1 MISTQ
6 TLHPGSVFDPPRK
19 PLAPNAAH
27 VWQAALGELQLQMT
41 KATFDTWVKPTFALA
56 FDAESNVL
64 VVGVRNAYA
73 KQWLENRLYGMIER
87 TLNHVLGRAA
97 EIRFVLKT
105 REEGDDASAAE
116 ASETTR
122 ESANGAPPPSSPNA
136 VSQARNAM
144 NDDTRSTRSDV
155 TSPRGDVT
163 SPRGDV
169 ARNGAFQYAP
179 VRGQGST
186 LNPKYTFETYIV
198 GNSNRLAHAAC
209 MAVAERPAEAYN
221 PLFIYGGTGLGKTHL
236 LHALGWIPQL
246 RGKQVVYVSSET
258 FTNEL
263 INSIRTQTAEEFRR
277 AYREVDVLLI
287 DDIQFI
293 AGKETTQEEFF
304 HTFNSLHG
312 LNKQIVISADRH
324 PRAISTLEERLRS
337 RFEGGLIADIQPPDF
352 ETRAAI
358 LRFKAEAQPMA
369 APSDVIDFLARK
381 IQSNIRELNGALTRV
396 VAYAMLMKLPL
407 SVDLAQTVLQDVLQ
421 QTPLSTEQVVN
432 AVCEYYRIS
441 AEDLKGRGRNKE
453 VVTPRQMAMYL
464 LREATGASLPQI
476 GEVLGGRDHTT
487 VMYSVEK
494 IAQEIEQDDQ
504 RRREMLAIK
513 ERLYNGNRA

>member
-1 MISTQ
+1 MLSTQ
-6 TLHPGSVFDPPRK
+6 SLRTVPALETPRELSHK

-27 VWQAALGELQLQMT
+27 LWQAALGELQLQMT

-56 FDAESNVL
+56 FDAERSTL

-87 TLNHVLGRAA
+87 TLNHVLGQPS

-105 REEGDDASAAE
+105 RDDGETENASQELARE
-116 ASETTR
+116 PLYAS
-122 ESANGAPPPSSPNA
+122 
-136 VSQARNAM
+136 
-144 NDDTRSTRSDV
+144 
-155 TSPRGDVT
+155 TSPAPD
-163 SPRGDV
+163 SPPQPRMNENVQVPMLTDK
-169 ARNGAFQYAP
+169 ARSASSQYTP
-179 VRGQGST
+179 SRGQGST
-186 LNPKYTFETYIV
+186 LNPKYTFDAYIV

-358 LRFKAEAQPMA
+358 LRYKAEAQPMPV
-369 APSDVIDFLARK
+369 PSDVIDFLSRK

-396 VAYAMLMKLPL
+396 VAYAQLMQAPL
-407 SVDLAQTVLQDVLQ
+407 TVDLAQTVLQDVLQ
-421 QTPLSTEQVVN
+421 QTPLSSEQVLT
-432 AVCEYYRIS
+432 AVCEYYRIG
-441 AEDLKGRGRNKE
+441 ADDLKGRGRNKE

-476 GEVLGGRDHTT
+476 GEFLGGRDHTT

-513 ERLYNGNRA
+513 ERLYNGQRT

>member
-1 MISTQ
+1 MLFSLLQTELDMVPTQ
-6 TLHPGSVFDPPRK
+6 SLRPPVLETQREPSNK

-27 VWQAALGELQLQMT
+27 LWQAALGELQLQMT
-41 KATFDTWVKPTFALA
+41 KATFDTWVKPTFALSY
-56 FDAESNVL
+56 DAERAIL

-73 KQWLENRLYGMIER
+73 KQWLENRLYNMIER
-87 TLNHVLGRAA
+87 TLNHVLGHAA

-105 REEGDDASAAE
+105 REDAETEPDQTQATELAHE
-116 ASETTR
+116 IQQGAMQTAPEQTPARHMNEDVKTPMLTDKTRGAS
-122 ESANGAPPPSSPNA
+122 
-136 VSQARNAM
+136 
-144 NDDTRSTRSDV
+144 
-155 TSPRGDVT
+155 
-163 SPRGDV
+163 
-169 ARNGAFQYAP
+169 QYTP
-179 VRGQGST
+179 LRGQGST
-186 LNPKYTFETYIV
+186 LNPKYTFDAYIV

-236 LHALGWIPQL
+236 LHALGWIPQI

-263 INSIRTQTAEEFRR
+263 INSIRTQTAEDFRR

-358 LRFKAEAQPMA
+358 LRFKAEAQPM
-369 APSDVIDFLARK
+369 PVPTDVIDFLSRK

-396 VAYAMLMKLPL
+396 VAYAQLMQAPL
-407 SVDLAQTVLQDVLQ
+407 TVDLAQTVLQDVLQ
-421 QTPLSTEQVVN
+421 QTPLSTEQVIA

-441 AEDLKGRGRNKE
+441 ADDLKGRGRNKE

-476 GEVLGGRDHTT
+476 GDALGGRDHTT

-494 IAQEIEQDDQ
+494 VAQEIEQDDQ
-504 RRREMLAIK
+504 RRRQMLAIK
-513 ERLYNGNRA
+513 ERLYNGQKA

>member
-1 MISTQ
+1 MITQ
-6 TLHPGSVFDPPRK
+6 PLAPLASDITPK

-41 KATFDTWVKPTFALA
+41 KATFDTWVKPTFAVA
-56 FDAESNVL
+56 FDADRSIL
-64 VVGVRNAYA
+64 TVGVRNAYA

-87 TLNHVLGRAA
+87 TLQHVLGSPA
-97 EIRFVLKT
+97 EIRFVLNT
-105 REEGDDASAAE
+105 REEMVVDTKNEPAPDESVAVASRTPMND
-116 ASETTR
+116 SVHTPYL
-122 ESANGAPPPSSPNA
+122 NDK
-136 VSQARNAM
+136 ARN
-144 NDDTRSTRSDV
+144 
-155 TSPRGDVT
+155 TS
-163 SPRGDV
+163 S
-169 ARNGAFQYAP
+169 QYTP
-179 VRGQGST
+179 TRGQGST
-186 LNPKYTFETYIV
+186 LNPKYTFDAYIV

-209 MAVAERPAEAYN
+209 IAVAERPAEAYN

-293 AGKETTQEEFF
+293 AGKDSTQEEFF
-304 HTFNSLHG
+304 HTFNSLHSA
-312 LNKQIVISADRH
+312 NKQIVISADRH

-352 ETRAAI
+352 ETRSAI
-358 LRFKAEAQPMA
+358 LRFKAESQPIA
-369 APSDVIDFLARK
+369 VPSDVIDFLSRK
-381 IQSNIRELNGALTRV
+381 IQSNIRELNGALNRV
-396 VAYAMLMKLPL
+396 VAYSELMHTPL
-407 SVDLAQTVLQDVLQ
+407 TVDLAQTVLQDMLQ
-421 QTPLSTEQVVN
+421 QTPVSNDQVIN
-432 AVCEYYRIS
+432 AVCEYYRITI
-441 AEDLKGRGRNKE
+441 EDLKGRGRNKE

-464 LREATGASLPQI
+464 LREATGTSLPQI
-476 GEVLGGRDHTT
+476 GDFLGGRDHTT

-494 IAQEIEQDDQ
+494 ITQEIEQDDQ
-504 RRREMLAIK
+504 RRREMIAIK
-513 ERLYNGNRA
+513 ERLYNGQR

>member
-1 MISTQ
+1 MISSK
-6 TLHPGSVFDPPRK
+6 TLPPIVSSEPPSRK
-19 PLAPNAAH
+19 PLTPNAAH
-27 VWQAALGELQLQMT
+27 LWQAALGDLQLQMT

-56 FDAESNVL
+56 FDSERALL

-87 TLNHVLGRAA
+87 TLNHILGHPA
-97 EIRFVLKT
+97 EIQFVLKT
-105 REEGDDASAAE
+105 REDADDAVHEAPTPAAE
-116 ASETTR
+116 AAADDGNAPTAPRTLMNETTATPMLTDKAR
-122 ESANGAPPPSSPNA
+122 SSSAYYTPGRA
-136 VSQARNAM
+136 
-144 NDDTRSTRSDV
+144 
-155 TSPRGDVT
+155 
-163 SPRGDV
+163 
-169 ARNGAFQYAP
+169 
-179 VRGQGST
+179 QGST
-186 LNPKYTFETYIV
+186 LNPKYTFDAYIV

-209 MAVAERPAEAYN
+209 IAVAERPAEAYN

-263 INSIRTQTAEEFRR
+263 INSIRTQTAEDFRR
-277 AYREVDVLLI
+277 AYRDVDVLLI

-293 AGKETTQEEFF
+293 AGKDSTQEEFF
-304 HTFNSLHG
+304 HTFNSLHSA
-312 LNKQIVISADRH
+312 NKQIVISADRH

-358 LRFKAEAQPMA
+358 LRFKAETQPMQV
-369 APSDVIDFLARK
+369 PSDVIDFLARK

-396 VAYAMLMKLPL
+396 VAYAQLMQAPL
-407 SVDLAQTVLQDVLQ
+407 TVELAQTVLQDVLQ
-421 QTPLSTEQVVN
+421 QTPLSTEEVLI
-432 AVCEYYRIS
+432 AVCEYYRVS
-441 AEDLKGRGRNKE
+441 VDDLRGRGRNKE

-476 GEVLGGRDHTT
+476 GESLGGRDHTT
-487 VMYSVEK
+487 VIYSVEK
-494 IAQEIEQDDQ
+494 ITQEIEQDDQ
-504 RRREMLAIK
+504 RRREVLAIK
-513 ERLYNGNRA
+513 ERLYSGHRA

>member
-1 MISTQ
+1 MIMQSIAPLTSDV
-6 TLHPGSVFDPPRK
+6 TPK

-27 VWQAALGELQLQMT
+27 LWNAALGELQLQMT
-41 KATFDTWVKPTFALA
+41 KATFDTWVKPTFAVA
-56 FDAESNVL
+56 FDADRSIL
-64 VVGVRNAYA
+64 TIGVRNAYA

-87 TLNHVLGRAA
+87 TLNHVLGSPAT
-97 EIRFVLKT
+97 IRFVLNT
-105 REEGDDASAAE
+105 REEMEELPSGSARAETVRDGNVGDGNVAA
-116 ASETTR
+116 APRTTMTDSVR
-122 ESANGAPPPSSPNA
+122 MPNM
-136 VSQARNAM
+136 SDKARN
-144 NDDTRSTRSDV
+144 
-155 TSPRGDVT
+155 TSSVYTPT
-163 SPRGDV
+163 
-169 ARNGAFQYAP
+169 
-179 VRGQGST
+179 RGQGST
-186 LNPKYTFETYIV
+186 LNPKYTFDAYIV

-209 MAVAERPAEAYN
+209 IAVAERPAEAYN

-293 AGKETTQEEFF
+293 AGKDSTQEEFF
-304 HTFNSLHG
+304 HTFNSLHSA
-312 LNKQIVISADRH
+312 NKQIVISADRH

-352 ETRAAI
+352 ETRSAI
-358 LRFKAEAQPMA
+358 LRFKAESQPIA
-369 APSDVIDFLARK
+369 VPSDVIDFLSRK
-381 IQSNIRELNGALTRV
+381 IQSNIRELNGALNRV
-396 VAYAMLMKLPL
+396 VAYAELMHTPL
-407 SVDLAQTVLQDVLQ
+407 TIDLAATVLQDMLQ
-421 QTPLSTEQVVN
+421 QTPVSNEQVLN

-441 AEDLKGRGRNKE
+441 MEDLKGRGRNKE

-464 LREATGASLPQI
+464 LREATSTSLPQI
-476 GEVLGGRDHTT
+476 GDVLGGRDHTT

-494 IAQEIEQDDQ
+494 ITQEIEQDDQ
-504 RRREMLAIK
+504 RRREMIAIK
-513 ERLYNGNRA
+513 ERLYNGQK

>member
-1 MISTQ
+1 MVSTQ
-6 TLHPGSVFDPPRK
+6 SLRPAPTIEPTHK

-27 VWQAALGELQLQMT
+27 LWQAALGELQLQMT
-41 KATFDTWVKPTFALA
+41 KATFDTWVKPTFAVS
-56 FDAESNVL
+56 FDAERTIL

-87 TLNHVLGRAA
+87 TLNHVLGHPS
-97 EIRFVLKT
+97 EIRFVLRT
-105 REEGDDASAAE
+105 RED
-116 ASETTR
+116 SEM
-122 ESANGAPPPSSPNA
+122 ENGANGSYGVGYETASGASTSSSPDTAPVSRMNDSA
-136 VSQARNAM
+136 PTPMLPDKARSGSQYTPSRSQA
-144 NDDTRSTRSDV
+144 
-155 TSPRGDVT
+155 G
-163 SPRGDV
+163 
-169 ARNGAFQYAP
+169 
-179 VRGQGST
+179 T
-186 LNPKYTFETYIV
+186 LNPKYTFDAYIV

-209 MAVAERPAEAYN
+209 VAVAERPSEAYN

-246 RGKQVVYVSSET
+246 RGKQVVYISSET
-258 FTNEL
+258 FTNEMV
-263 INSIRTQTAEEFRR
+263 NSIRTQTTEDFRR
-277 AYREVDVLLI
+277 AYREVDVLLV

-293 AGKETTQEEFF
+293 AGKESTQEEFF
-304 HTFNSLHG
+304 HTFNSLHAA
-312 LNKQIVISADRH
+312 NKQIVLSSDRH
-324 PRAISTLEERLRS
+324 PRAIATLEERLRS

-358 LRFKAEAQPMA
+358 LRFKAEAQPIPV
-369 APSDVIDFLARK
+369 PSDVIDFLSRK

-396 VAYAMLMKLPL
+396 VAYAQLMQAPL
-407 SVDLAQTVLQDVLQ
+407 TIDLAQTVLQDVLQ
-421 QTPLSTEQVVN
+421 QTPLSKEQVIT

-441 AEDLKGRGRNKE
+441 QEDLKGRGRNKE

-476 GEVLGGRDHTT
+476 GDTLGGRDHTT

-513 ERLYNGNRA
+513 ERLYNGQR

>member
-6 TLHPGSVFDPPRK
+6 PLHPINALDAARK

-56 FDAESNVL
+56 LDAEKNVL

-87 TLNHVLGRAA
+87 TLNHVLGQSA

-105 REEGDDASAAE
+105 GQDAE
-116 ASETTR
+116 AEAATDGYDLTR
-122 ESANGAPPPSSPNA
+122 ELPADTAAATGTDKSAQPRLP
-136 VSQARNAM
+136 M
-144 NDDTRSTRSDV
+144 NDDNRSPRSEV
-155 TSPRGDVT
+155 TSPRSEVT
-163 SPRGDV
+163 
-169 ARNGAFQYAP
+169 RNSSLPYTP
-179 VRGQGST
+179 TRGQGST
-186 LNPKYTFETYIV
+186 LNPKYTFDMYIV

-358 LRFKAEAQPMA
+358 LRFKAEVQPMPV
-369 APSDVIDFLARK
+369 PSDVIDFLARK

-396 VAYAMLMKLPL
+396 VAYAQLMQLPL

-421 QTPLSTEQVVN
+421 QTPLSTDQVLN
-432 AVCEYYRIS
+432 AVCEYYRVS

-513 ERLYNGNRA
+513 ERLYNGNHA